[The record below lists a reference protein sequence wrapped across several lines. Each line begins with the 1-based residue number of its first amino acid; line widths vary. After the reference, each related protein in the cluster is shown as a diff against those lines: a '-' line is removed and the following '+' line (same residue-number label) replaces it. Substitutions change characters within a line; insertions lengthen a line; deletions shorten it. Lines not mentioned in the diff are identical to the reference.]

1 MGAFPRPWAQTPPT
15 LCFPLGPPK
24 VKAVKKS
31 EHVTEGEGAVLA
43 CKSESFPPITE
54 WVWYKVGDTEHQ
66 VLTNNSQ
73 GKVFVVSTET
83 RTELHILNLDLEADP
98 GQYVCNGSSTEG
110 TGHAVVT
117 LHVRSQLAALWPFLG
132 IVAEVLVLV
141 TVIFIYEKRRKPDE
155 VPDGEPAQPRS
166 GGRRRALWVAG
177 RPPRALPCLSQLG
190 SPPPAPPAWPQLL
203 SGVGA
208 GHRGQHP
215 RGPAAALTPV
225 LLSHLARRHRR
236 GHRLGAS
243 VSLIRAGWAGRGPQA
258 GRPSVWGH
266 GGRGAGRVSAQGL
279 NGPPTPPGR
288 AAGTT

>member
-1 MGAFPRPWAQTPPT
+1 M
-15 LCFPLGPPK
+15 
-24 VKAVKKS
+24 KAVKKS

-190 SPPPAPPAWPQLL
+190 SPPPPAPPAWPQLL

-225 LLSHLARRHRR
+225 LLSHLAPRHRR

-243 VSLIRAGWAGRGPQA
+243 VSLIRAGGRGGAPGLGA
-258 GRPSVWGH
+258 LPSGATV
-266 GGRGAGRVSAQGL
+266 GAGRAVCL
-279 NGPPTPPGR
+279 PEH
-288 AAGTT
+288 

>member
-1 MGAFPRPWAQTPPT
+1 M
-15 LCFPLGPPK
+15 
-24 VKAVKKS
+24 KAVKKS

-190 SPPPAPPAWPQLL
+190 SPPPGPACMASAAQWGGGGAPRAAPQGASGSPDACSPLAPGSSAQTRTPARRLCE
-203 SGVGA
+203 S
-208 GHRGQHP
+208 HP
-215 RGPAAALTPV
+215 R
-225 LLSHLARRHRR
+225 
-236 GHRLGAS
+236 
-243 VSLIRAGWAGRGPQA
+243 GWAGRGPQA

-266 GGRGAGRVSAQGL
+266 GGRGAGRVSARAL